1 NDGSVQGKR
10 YFECQTDHGV
20 FVRSSQVK
28 VLMTSSSGGS
38 GDGSAGVGG
47 DAAGQQQGGSRLLRS
62 TIHGAEV
69 QQGAGEQRP
78 RPPAAATEG
87 LRAVRRATM
96 QPGRTMAPAAF
107 GGPPAGAV
115 SAQSSIMATPAGG
128 SRLGGPLG
136 QRPALSGQ
144 AGQTPSGIGSGPIGV
159 AGSASALQKAR
170 RISDVQS
177 LGPRRATLSGAR
189 SPGIP
194 GGRSSSRQTVGSDGG
209 SLIAVAPAASSRPAS
224 REHFARV
231 REETPT
237 PTPTPTKSRRDSL
250 SGATGEAD
258 NDGSSGTDANGV
270 APATG
275 EEAPRTPYRP
285 ALSMSESS
293 TFDSAATPA
302 ATMSSQTV
310 SLKQFEE
317 LRLKYKFLEQKRS
330 EDRQRIQEAEKI
342 RSEAEQALRV
352 RDKLAAKVAAQQEEA
367 RQLRQRLKEVGS
379 LREEAEAKY
388 ADTLESM
395 EMLAVDKEM
404 AEERAETL
412 AQEASALREQLD
424 EASTNLEVIRQE
436 DGGGRGVAGL
446 PAGLPAVEYAQ
457 LQKQNERLKEALMR
471 LRD

>member
-1 NDGSVQGKR
+1 MNSERSRQSSAEAGRSRAPSLVGPGVGQAVEVQGSRGIIRFSGTTEFATGRWLGVELEGPHGKNDGSVQGKR

-69 QQGAGEQRP
+69 QQGAGEQRL

-194 GGRSSSRQTVGSDGG
+194 GGRSSSRQTVG
-209 SLIAVAPAASSRPAS
+209 
-224 REHFARV
+224 
-231 REETPT
+231 
-237 PTPTPTKSRRDSL
+237 
-250 SGATGEAD
+250 
-258 NDGSSGTDANGV
+258 
-270 APATG
+270 
-275 EEAPRTPYRP
+275 
-285 ALSMSESS
+285 
-293 TFDSAATPA
+293 
-302 ATMSSQTV
+302 
-310 SLKQFEE
+310 
-317 LRLKYKFLEQKRS
+317 
-330 EDRQRIQEAEKI
+330 
-342 RSEAEQALRV
+342 
-352 RDKLAAKVAAQQEEA
+352 
-367 RQLRQRLKEVGS
+367 
-379 LREEAEAKY
+379 
-388 ADTLESM
+388 
-395 EMLAVDKEM
+395 
-404 AEERAETL
+404 
-412 AQEASALREQLD
+412 
-424 EASTNLEVIRQE
+424 
-436 DGGGRGVAGL
+436 
-446 PAGLPAVEYAQ
+446 
-457 LQKQNERLKEALMR
+457 
-471 LRD
+471 